1 MPKMPRSEL
10 KSMLAAQKFSA
21 LAAVQSSQLS
31 AERDDALMYY
41 MGDMSK
47 DMPAPD
53 GRSSAVSSDVADT
66 IEGLMPA
73 LMDIFAGADEVVTF
87 NPVSQEDVEAAE
99 QETDYINH
107 VFMNQNPG
115 FLVLYSFIKDAL
127 LSKVGVVKVWWEE
140 REEEENETYYDLTDE
155 QFAILS
161 SDEDIEITKHT
172 QKPIDDP
179 LLLQSLQ
186 VQQAMGQGMPPLGQA
201 AQNGAPPTAPPTPSL
216 HDVVATN
223 GDFALLAGGQRF
235 ALIVASRQRHAI
247 ELAGRIA
254 ALTDGHSRVIRGG
267 EVQAIRSLAR
277 ADAIASIAVVE
288 RPKHVARC
296 RERFQQLILEGRGNA
311 GDGGG
316 GFRITSGPDVEQNA
330 AAQHLQRVLDAHI
343 IGCRAGY
350 HRQTRVDVGER
361 NLERRLIGDR
371 SAILLTPVND

>member
-1 MPKMPRSEL
+1 MPRSEL

-140 REEEENETYYDLTDE
+140 REEEENETYYDLTDD
-155 QFAILS
+155 QFAILQM
-161 SDEDIEITKHT
+161 DQDVEITKHT
-172 QKPIDDP
+172 QKPIEDQQ
-179 LLLQSLQ
+179 LLQSLQ
-186 VQQAMGQGMPPLGQA
+186 MQQQAPGMPNQA
-201 AQNGAPPTAPPTPSL
+201 SGAGMGAPPMPAPSL
-216 HDVVATN
+216 HDVVATKAKTFKEAKVL
-223 GDFALLAGGQRF
+223 GVPPEEFG
-235 ALIVASRQRHAI
+235 I
-247 ELAGRIA
+247 EKSAR
-254 ALTDGHSRVIRGG
+254 SIRTCNYCF
-267 EVQAIRSLAR
+267 
-277 ADAIASIAVVE
+277 
-288 RPKHVARC
+288 H
-296 RERFQQLILEGRGNA
+296 
-311 GDGGG
+311 
-316 GFRITSGPDVEQNA
+316 
-330 AAQHLQRVLDAHI
+330 RVLK
-343 IGCRAGY
+343 
-350 HRQTRVDVGER
+350 T
-361 NLERRLIGDR
+361 
-371 SAILLTPVND
+371 